1 MGSDIIFNMN
11 EQERFIRP
19 TTESTRQMLFG
30 AFDRAEGRCMNW
42 ARNHGSFESIS
53 FTDYSYMRD
62 GASSDGTVFHI
73 YTEPADSFNPKIKE
87 FDSNEDVTT
96 VLISALMSTA
106 RTRRKLQGFLNA
118 RKPAAHYMRV
128 TSHLEQLQEMAGVD
142 VSSETAVRLGEIGL
156 LLARDALFDSFI
168 APGCQ
173 PDRLTGKYTDGRK
186 VQIEDFQSQI
196 PGVEWRIYRH
206 NWVRTDM
213 IRIDK
218 VIPPVSRQESESY
231 LNGLEMDQVSS
242 HTASLLSGNEDP
254 TTS

>member
-1 MGSDIIFNMN
+1 MGSDIIFSMN
-11 EQERFIRP
+11 ERDGSGDHSHEGIRQ
-19 TTESTRQMLFG
+19 RLFS

-42 ARNHGSFESIS
+42 ANDRGSFQSIS

-62 GASSDGTVFHI
+62 GANLDGTVFHLNA
-73 YTEPADSFNPKIKE
+73 ESSRNFNPKVKE
-87 FDSNEDVTT
+87 FDSNGDVTT

-128 TSHLEQLQEMAGVD
+128 TSHLEQLQEMAGID
-142 VSSETAVRLGEIGL
+142 VSSETAVRLAEIGL
-156 LLARDALFDSFI
+156 LLARDALFNSFV

-173 PDRLTGKYTDGRK
+173 PDRLTGRYADGRK

-213 IRIDK
+213 IRIDT
-218 VIPPVSRQESESY
+218 VIPSVSKQESGSV
-231 LNGLEMDQVSS
+231 LDGLEMNQASS
-242 HTASLLSGNEDP
+242 HRASLPLGNEDP
-254 TTS
+254 RAS